1 MCLRWLSYLAK
12 GRECAVSCEVGPVG
26 MLCSRAS
33 VGKQSGL
40 ATHPATV
47 CDIDLDDAWYSKMDV
62 PETVAA

>member
-1 MCLRWLSYLAK
+1 
-12 GRECAVSCEVGPVG
+12 